1 MRDETLKQDIV
12 RELDRL
18 PAETLREVRDF
29 VEFLVM
35 RRSADRT
42 PSEARQEEGPEA
54 SVEEVRERLS
64 TINGSMAETIS
75 DMREDRV

>member
-1 MRDETLKQDIV
+1 MRNETLKKDIV

-18 PAETLREVRDF
+18 PAETLEEVRDF

-35 RRSADRT
+35 RRSADRR
-42 PSEARQEEGPEA
+42 PSEAMREEVPDVA
-54 SVEEVRERLS
+54 LEEVRERLS
-64 TINGSMAETIS
+64 TIKGSMAETIS

>member
-1 MRDETLKQDIV
+1 MRNETLKQDIV

-35 RRSADRT
+35 KRSGDRKS
-42 PSEARQEEGPEA
+42 SEATQEKAPDV
-54 SVEEVRERLS
+54 SLEEVRERLS
-64 TINGSMAETIS
+64 TMKGSMAETVS